1 MTPTF
6 TRDEILE
13 LATEYRPS
21 MPEEVLHLWAKDVV
35 YVLQSLM
42 KPKEPSWYRYKFS
55 PGDEW
60 WASGP
65 NPPNLA
71 KFPRSVVEPLYEATA
86 LIPQPIIKP
95 LQWEKHPYADMWRA
109 FTIVGVYTVSTII
122 DVLWVFDGYENG
134 CQDAV
139 DARDELD
146 AKAAC
151 QADFNDRIKSVLER
165 PNPSLT

>member
-21 MPEEVLHLWAKDVV
+21 MPEDVLHLWARDAV
-35 YVLQSLM
+35 YVLRSLIAQ
-42 KPKEPSWYRYKFS
+42 PK
-55 PGDEW
+55 
-60 WASGP
+60 
-65 NPPNLA
+65 
-71 KFPRSVVEPLYEATA
+71 
-86 LIPQPIIKP
+86 IKP
-95 LQWEKHPYADMWRA
+95 LQWEKHPSADMWRA